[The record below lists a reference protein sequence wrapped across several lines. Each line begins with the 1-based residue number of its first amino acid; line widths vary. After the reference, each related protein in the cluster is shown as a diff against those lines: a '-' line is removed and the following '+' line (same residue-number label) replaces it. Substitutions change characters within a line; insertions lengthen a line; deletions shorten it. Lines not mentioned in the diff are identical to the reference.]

1 LKPIWFCAGLL
12 WLDLRDDPHRDR
24 MMMMMRSPTALV
36 TATLVAAILVA
47 ASLLIAAGTR
57 GDEAPLRQPTYDH
70 S

>member
-1 LKPIWFCAGLL
+1 
-12 WLDLRDDPHRDR
+12 